1 MWQKKICMLGSFAV
15 GKTSLIARFVN
26 GTFSEKY
33 LTTIGVKVDRKQV
46 EIKDRSVHLLLWDI
60 HGDDEFQRVR
70 RSYLRGTSG
79 YLLVVDGTRP
89 ETLATAEE
97 LHDLAREELGP
108 VPFRVLLNKNDLIE
122 AWQLPAQRLA
132 ELQKNGWVLR
142 ETSAKSGAFVQE
154 SFVELASLIVDAEEL
169 F

>member
-1 MWQKKICMLGSFAV
+1 MLGSFAV
-15 GKTSLIARFVN
+15 GKSSLVSRFVN

-46 EIKDRSVHLLLWDI
+46 EIRDTLLHLLVWDI

-70 RSYLRGTSG
+70 KSYLRGSAG

-89 ETLATAEE
+89 DTLQTAED
-97 LHDLAREELGP
+97 LHAMAREELGP
-108 VPFRVLLNKNDLIE
+108 IPFRVLLNKNDLVDQ
-122 AWQLPAQRLA
+122 WQLPGRRLS
-132 ELQKNGWVLR
+132 ELQQDGWVLR

-154 SFVELASLIVDAEEL
+154 TFSELASLIAEHENL